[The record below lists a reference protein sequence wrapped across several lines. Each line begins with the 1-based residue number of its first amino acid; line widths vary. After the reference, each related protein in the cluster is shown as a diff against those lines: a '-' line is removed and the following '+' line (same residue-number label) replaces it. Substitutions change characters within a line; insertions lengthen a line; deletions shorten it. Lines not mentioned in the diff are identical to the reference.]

1 MDAIKNHEENTKQ
14 SSIHT
19 KFKIKH
25 SKDKYEEIITYN
37 ELMDHLNKLEDGA
50 IMWELRHIVSHQR
63 PLDKNHP
70 SYMGSTYNVKVK
82 WENGEIT
89 EEPLSI
95 IAADAP
101 VACAIYAKKMNL
113 LEQPGWKRFK
123 RIAKQQGRI
132 FQEANKAKLRYH
144 QYKPKFKY
152 GVQIPRDYN
161 EAI

>member
-1 MDAIKNHEENTKQ
+1 MAFIDVEDLIGKSFDLSQDDGTTSKITVVDAIKNHEENTKQ

-37 ELMDHLNKLEDGA
+37 ELMDHLSKLEDGA
-50 IMWELRHIVSHQR
+50 IMWELRHIVSHQG

-113 LEQPGWKRFK
+113 L
-123 RIAKQQGRI
+123 
-132 FQEANKAKLRYH
+132 H
-144 QYKPKFKY
+144 
-152 GVQIPRDYN
+152 
-161 EAI
+161 